1 MYLNLFYRKS
11 GVSSMDV
18 LIIDDEKNIRQLL
31 KEILELNNFKVDTA
45 KNGREGIDLFKEHTY
60 KLVFIDKRMPGI
72 SGEEVFSEIRKTNKM
87 IPVYIISAFQS
98 TTELE
103 ILKEANITGVLMKP
117 FTIEEVMKI
126 VRKHLG

>member
-1 MYLNLFYRKS
+1 M
-11 GVSSMDV
+11 
-18 LIIDDEKNIRQLL
+18 
-31 KEILELNNFKVDTA
+31 
-45 KNGREGIDLFKEHTY
+45 
-60 KLVFIDKRMPGI
+60 VFIDKRMPGI